1 MCLNSWNISFMHN
14 DMKDFIFRL
23 RNNQLLTNDRLHAID
38 GLHNAACTFCK
49 IRGVSGADPESFAH
63 IFLNCLV
70 TIDFLRQW
78 CSQMKPAPDLDS
90 ADGRNFFWYGTLNRE
105 NLENDSK
112 YINFLFDCFRF
123 LIWKFRC
130 RKRVPNYPAFKR
142 ELDFLIFNTLRGSQS
157 FYRKI
162 MNINLCSNLI
172 PARG

>member
-1 MCLNSWNISFMHN
+1 
-14 DMKDFIFRL
+14 
-23 RNNQLLTNDRLHAID
+23 
-38 GLHNAACTFCK
+38 
-49 IRGVSGADPESFAH
+49 
-63 IFLNCLV
+63 
-70 TIDFLRQW
+70 
-78 CSQMKPAPDLDS
+78 MKPAPDLDS
-90 ADGRNFFWYGTLNRE
+90 EDGRNFFWYGTLSRE

-112 YINFLFDCFRF
+112 YINFLFDGFRF
-123 LIWKFRC
+123 FIWKFRC